1 MTYRLGFSDFF
12 HEFRGQEC
20 IITFSRRDPGDWWI
34 APLLADGKEG
44 EAFQDLS
51 QAEDDALA
59 IVIENWRHDQD

>member
-1 MTYRLGFSDFF
+1 MTYRSGFSDFF

-20 IITFSRRDPGDWWI
+20 IITFCRRDPGDWWI
-34 APLLADGKEG
+34 SPLLADGEEG